1 MKVLIIE
8 DEEHYGEFLKKI
20 LQKKYSCDR
29 AKDGTEA
36 KLLLYRNIYDIILY
50 DLRLPGTFGR
60 DLIKYVR
67 TRVDP
72 DIINIV
78 VTGYE
83 QDWPAVEATEE
94 DVFFYLQK
102 GGFRPEELLKV
113 VDNAA
118 QIRQLKQKESTYIKN
133 LIASEKLAAT
143 GKLAVGIAHEINN
156 PLQSMLSIT
165 ELMKKKLKAVDGGQT
180 LTPDLT
186 ILEKGISRIKG
197 IVKQLIDL
205 HRIDYTIKGTNQLS
219 TIVERVVSFLRPI
232 AKEKNTTIIAH
243 NTLQNTNI
251 YVSESQFFHVLL
263 NICMNLLDYKNETI
277 TIETEREPS
286 YVVIQVR
293 TKKRKSSRE
302 DRADE
307 QREGSRYTESL
318 GLEISKSIVH
328 HLGGAIRIGDN
339 DNGECVIIRFPF
351 TTEKS
356 RDNASVF
363 T

>member
-20 LQKKYSCDR
+20 LQKKYFCDR
-29 AKDGTEA
+29 AKDGNEA
-36 KLLLYRNIYDIILY
+36 KLLLYRNLYDIIIY
-50 DLRLPGTFGR
+50 DLRLPGMFGK

-67 TRVDP
+67 AKVDP

-83 QDWPAVEATEE
+83 QDWPAIEATEE

-102 GGFRPEELLKV
+102 GNFRPEELLKV

-118 QIRQLKQKESTYIKN
+118 QIRQLKQRENTYINN
-133 LIASEKLAAT
+133 LIASEKLAST

-165 ELMKKKLKAVDGGQT
+165 ELMKKKLEAVDEGQS
-180 LTPDLT
+180 LTSDLS

-232 AKEKNTTIIAH
+232 AKEKNTAISAH
-243 NTLQNTNI
+243 NTLKNKNI

-263 NICMNLLDYKNETI
+263 NICMSLLDYGNEAM
-277 TIETEREPS
+277 TIETEREPN

-293 TKKRKSSRE
+293 TKKKKSSEE
-302 DRADE
+302 DLVDE
-307 QREGSRYTESL
+307 LSEGSRYMESL
-318 GLEISKSIVH
+318 GLEISKSIVQ
-328 HLGGAIRIGDN
+328 HLGGVIQIGDSE
-339 DNGECVIIRFPF
+339 NGELVTIRFPF
-351 TTEKS
+351 TTEKN
-356 RDNASVF
+356 RENAGVF
-363 T
+363 S